1 MLVIEILLDGFVLG
15 LAVDGRL
22 RYPNAWAV
30 DA

>member
-1 MLVIEILLDGFVLG
+1 MLVIEILLDGFVLE

-22 RYPNAWAV
+22 HYQDALAV